1 MPKKLNLRALSER
14 KACGEELI
22 RRIIRRVKARVVG
35 ESPQLD
41 YRQCLFQDLVGYL
54 GGRRV
59 RRALEIG
66 PKDGADTRRL
76 LTLEPERLVL
86 VDLPR
91 LEESNRVWL
100 QQVNS
105 PKIEYISGN
114 LMYSKLVTML
124 EPFDLVWCTGVLYHN
139 PEQLRMVRRLY
150 DLLIPGGVLVLE
162 SATTRRQQF
171 RRENCVEIIY
181 PPSEEMK
188 KKYHLSLNITHL
200 PSARAISSWLSMV
213 GFERI
218 TPSPCHTRVSMRLAR
233 ARAAYLA
240 TKPLDPKPGTYYSF
254 AGEDGYEIGN
264 AL

>member
-1 MPKKLNLRALSER
+1 MLGAGGRD
-14 KACGEELI
+14 
-22 RRIIRRVKARVVG
+22 
-35 ESPQLD
+35 D
-41 YRQCLFQDLVGYL
+41 YRQYLFEDLLGYL
-54 GGRRV
+54 AGRRV
-59 RRALEIG
+59 GRLLEIG
-66 PKDGADTRRL
+66 AKDGLDTRRL
-76 LTLEPERLVL
+76 LTLEPKQLTL
-86 VDLPR
+86 IDLPR

-100 QQVNS
+100 QQIDS

-162 SATTRRQQF
+162 SATTRRRQF
-171 RRENCVEIIY
+171 RRGNCVEIIY
-181 PPSEEMK
+181 PPSEEIK
-188 KKYHLSLNITHL
+188 RKYHLSLNITHL
-200 PSARAISSWLSMV
+200 PSARGISSWLAMV

-218 TPSPCHTRVSMRLAR
+218 TPSPCHKRVSMRLAR

-240 TKPLDPKPGTYYSF
+240 TKPLDPKVGTYYSF
-254 AGEDGYEIGN
+254 EGEDGYEIGN